1 VGKTYQRVR
10 SFVPVADCDRSAHP
24 IRVTASQLC
33 WLVVFL
39 IVPCFRCPSS
49 LGQTPASVNVRVG
62 HDSWTFKDGAPAD
75 VTCLAQTN
83 DGLLWLGGP
92 NGLFRFDGTRFEPF
106 SSQFGDRLLSTN
118 LLSLFAPP
126 SGGLWIGYALGGFS
140 FLNKG
145 RVTNYASETGSVHGF
160 AQDRDGIVWAGTTS
174 GLWRFDHST
183 WQHIG
188 VEWNT
193 PAGFAIQVGFDSKG
207 ILWALVGGYDT
218 PSTLIYL
225 TPGTKHFKIAGSN
238 LSVNEFVRE
247 PDRTILTAPAASYVS
262 DSGEG
267 SAERLPAYPVISKN
281 FQMVDRNNSVWVSL
295 WDKPVVMRLP
305 KDSLREVPNK
315 VPAIPETYDV
325 NPFEMAQLVGREG
338 NIWFG
343 DTRGLHRFF
352 YTPLIRQ
359 ELPKETSG
367 STDFSVVA
375 DDNGAVWIN
384 FGSGDHVITNLYH
397 VRAGKAERRLS
408 QVTTGFVYRAPDKT
422 FWFSGEGCLWHLV
435 GDDFVRVDLP
445 PGMANQSEFLQTI
458 TGDRQGGIWVSFGRH
473 GLYRLANGIWTPYG
487 GRDGLPKTEG
497 VIVAFTDSLG
507 RAWFGYAKSK
517 MAVLDGDQVRVF
529 GPGDGLQVGNITA
542 IYGRG
547 PAIWIGGEFGLEQFD
562 QGRFHNIAALN
573 DEWLRGITG
582 IVETHEGDLWL
593 NAISGIFHIR
603 KAEISEAL
611 KDSAYRVK
619 GEHFGRRE
627 GLPGIASQLRPLP
640 TAIEGTD
647 GRLWFILHNGV
658 VWLDPAAYSEKRT
671 VPAPITIQ
679 SVSADDKFYVP
690 DPGLSLPAHTS
701 SVQIS
706 YTGVSLTDPE
716 AIRFRYKLQETD
728 KDWHEAAASVPI
740 TYRNLPP
747 GSYHFSVEASDTNG
761 VWSGAPANVAFTI
774 LPAFYQTNWFR
785 LLCVAAFLALLWG
798 LYQLRVQQLRGEER
812 KLREAI
818 ETIPAMAWIA
828 GPDGTVQFMNQRWV
842 EYTGLSQLGTVRE
855 VGKDAIHPEDLDRSA
870 RRMGASFASG
880 EPFEDE
886 VRVRRA
892 DGEYRWFLN
901 RGVPLRDKR
910 GKVMKWYGA
919 ATDIQDRKRA
929 EEALRE
935 SEMSIR
941 LIVDGIAGLVAIM
954 TPDGQVEFV
963 NNQTVEYL
971 GRPLEQV
978 KDWAT
983 SDAVHPDDLPRAI
996 AAWRHSVETGN
1007 TFEIDQRLRGA
1018 DGAYRWF
1025 HIRGLPLLDAEG
1037 RIIRWYNLF
1046 TDIDERKR
1054 AEAKLQDE
1062 NIALRE
1068 EIAKAS
1074 MFEEI
1079 VGTSSPLQTVLSR
1092 ISKVAPSDSS
1102 VLITGETGTGKE
1114 LVARAI
1120 HRRSR
1125 RSSHAFV
1132 SVNCAAIPRD
1142 LIASEL
1148 FGHEKGAFT
1157 GATQRRIGRFE
1168 LADGGTI
1175 FLDEVGELLPDTQ
1188 AALLRVLQEREFE
1201 RLGGN
1206 QTIHVDVRVVTATN
1220 RNLEAAVSNG
1230 CFRQDLLYRLNVFPI
1245 EVPPLRDRKDDI
1257 LMLLEYFVQRYASR
1271 AGKNIRS
1278 IDKTTVNLLHNYD
1291 WPGNIRELQNVIE
1304 RSVILCS
1311 SEVFSIDESW
1321 LSKGSSRTASRVQT
1335 AAPSKVEAED
1345 SSEREIIEAAL
1356 AESKGRVS
1364 GPSGAA
1370 ARLGIPPSTLD
1381 HRIKALKID
1390 KTMFKFR

>member
-1 VGKTYQRVR
+1 MM
-10 SFVPVADCDRSAHP
+10 
-24 IRVTASQLC
+24 VT
-33 WLVVFL
+33 
-39 IVPCFRCPSS
+39 CFWCPSS
-49 LGQTPASVNVRVG
+49 LGQTPASANLQVG
-62 HDSWTFKDGAPAD
+62 HDSWTFKEGAPAD

-83 DGLLWLGGP
+83 DGFLWLGGP

-106 SSQFGDRLLSTN
+106 SSPFGDRPLSTN

-145 RVTNYASETGSVHGF
+145 RVTNYASETGSVYGF
-160 AQDRDGIVWAGTTS
+160 AQDRDGIVWVGTTS
-174 GLWRFDHST
+174 GLWRFDHSG

-207 ILWALVGGYDT
+207 ILWALVGGFDA
-218 PSTLIYL
+218 PSDLIYL

-247 PDRTILTAPAASYVS
+247 PDRTILTAPAPPYVS
-262 DSGEG
+262 DSGKG

-315 VPAIPETYDV
+315 VPAVPETYEL
-325 NPFEMAQLVGREG
+325 NPFEMAQMVGREG

-352 YTPLIRQ
+352 YTPLIKQ
-359 ELPKETSG
+359 KLPKETSG
-367 STDFSVVA
+367 STDFSLVA

-384 FGSGDHVITNLYH
+384 FGSGDHAIASLYH

-408 QVTTGFVYRAPDKT
+408 QVTTDFVYRAPDKT
-422 FWFSGEGCLWHLV
+422 FWFSGKGCLWHLV

-445 PGMANQSEFLQTI
+445 PEMANQAVFLQTI

-517 MAVLDGDQVRVF
+517 MAVLDADQVRVF

-562 QGRFHNIAALN
+562 QGRFHNIAAVN

-627 GLPGIASQLRPLP
+627 GLSGIATQLRPLP
-640 TAIEGTD
+640 TAIEGSD
-647 GRLWFILHNGV
+647 GRLWFTLRNGV

-690 DPGLSLPAHTS
+690 DPGLSLQAHTS

-728 KDWHEAAASVPI
+728 KDWHEVAATVPV

-747 GSYHFSVEASDTNG
+747 GSYHFTVEASDTNG
-761 VWSGAPANVAFTI
+761 VWSGAPANIAFKI
-774 LPAFYQTNWFR
+774 LPAFYQTIWFR
-785 LLCVAAFLALLWG
+785 SLCVAAFLTLLWG
-798 LYQLRVQQLRGEER
+798 LHQLRVQQLRGEER

-818 ETIPAMAWIA
+818 ETIPAMAWIV
-828 GPDGTVQFMNQRWV
+828 GPDGAVQFRNRRWA
-842 EYTGLSQLGTVRE
+842 EYTGLSPLGKGE
-855 VGKDAIHPEDLDRSA
+855 KVGTAAVHPEDQDRVV
-870 RRMGASFASG
+870 RRRDASFASG
-880 EPFEDE
+880 EPFEE
-886 VRVRRA
+886 EMRIRRA
-892 DGEYRWFLN
+892 DGEYRWFLT
-901 RGVPLRDKR
+901 RAVPLRDKR
-910 GKVMKWYGA
+910 GKVVKWYGA

-929 EEALRE
+929 EELQAELAHTNRVSTMGELVASISHELAQPLQITTANAKASLRWLQRDPPNLTEVHKGTERIVEAGALATEIIDRLRSLYKKSPPKRE
-935 SEMSIR
+935 SVAINEVIGEMVLLLRSEANEHAVSIR
-941 LIVDGIAGLVAIM
+941 TDLAAGLPTITADRVQLQQVLMNLMLNGIEAMKETGGVLTVNTGRGECGRQVLISVSDTGVGLPAGRADEIFNAFFTTKPQGSGMGLAIS
-954 TPDGQVEFV
+954 QSIVESHG
-963 NNQTVEYL
+963 
-971 GRPLEQV
+971 GRL
-978 KDWAT
+978 WAT
-983 SDAVHPDDLPRAI
+983 SHD
-996 AAWRHSVETGN
+996 G
-1007 TFEIDQRLRGA
+1007 RGA
-1018 DGAYRWF
+1018 SF
-1025 HIRGLPLLDAEG
+1025 HFTLP
-1037 RIIRWYNLF
+1037 
-1046 TDIDERKR
+1046 
-1054 AEAKLQDE
+1054 
-1062 NIALRE
+1062 IAVVE
-1068 EIAKAS
+1068 
-1074 MFEEI
+1074 
-1079 VGTSSPLQTVLSR
+1079 
-1092 ISKVAPSDSS
+1092 
-1102 VLITGETGTGKE
+1102 
-1114 LVARAI
+1114 
-1120 HRRSR
+1120 
-1125 RSSHAFV
+1125 V
-1132 SVNCAAIPRD
+1132 SAAI
-1142 LIASEL
+1142 
-1148 FGHEKGAFT
+1148 
-1157 GATQRRIGRFE
+1157 
-1168 LADGGTI
+1168 
-1175 FLDEVGELLPDTQ
+1175 
-1188 AALLRVLQEREFE
+1188 
-1201 RLGGN
+1201 
-1206 QTIHVDVRVVTATN
+1206 
-1220 RNLEAAVSNG
+1220 
-1230 CFRQDLLYRLNVFPI
+1230 
-1245 EVPPLRDRKDDI
+1245 
-1257 LMLLEYFVQRYASR
+1257 
-1271 AGKNIRS
+1271 
-1278 IDKTTVNLLHNYD
+1278 
-1291 WPGNIRELQNVIE
+1291 
-1304 RSVILCS
+1304 
-1311 SEVFSIDESW
+1311 
-1321 LSKGSSRTASRVQT
+1321 
-1335 AAPSKVEAED
+1335 
-1345 SSEREIIEAAL
+1345 
-1356 AESKGRVS
+1356 
-1364 GPSGAA
+1364 
-1370 ARLGIPPSTLD
+1370 
-1381 HRIKALKID
+1381 
-1390 KTMFKFR
+1390 

>member
-1 VGKTYQRVR
+1 M
-10 SFVPVADCDRSAHP
+10 
-24 IRVTASQLC
+24 
-33 WLVVFL
+33 
-39 IVPCFRCPSS
+39 
-49 LGQTPASVNVRVG
+49 G

-83 DGLLWLGGP
+83 DGFLWLGSP

-106 SSQFGDRLLSTN
+106 SSLFGDRLLSTN

-174 GLWRFDHST
+174 GLWRFDHSG

-193 PAGFAIQVGFDSKG
+193 PAGFAIQVGFDSRG

-247 PDRTILTAPAASYVS
+247 PDRTILTAPAPPYVS

-315 VPAIPETYDV
+315 VPAIPETYDL

-359 ELPKETSG
+359 EFPKETSG

-384 FGSGDHVITNLYH
+384 FGSGDQVITNLYH
-397 VRAGKAERRLS
+397 VRAGKAEHRLS
-408 QVTTGFVYRAPDKT
+408 QVTTDFVYRAPDKT
-422 FWFSGEGCLWHLV
+422 FWFSGKGCLWHLV

-473 GLYRLANGIWTPYG
+473 GLYRLANGLWTPYG
-487 GRDGLPKTEG
+487 GRDGLPQTEG

-517 MAVLDGDQVRVF
+517 VAVLDGDQVRVF
-529 GPGDGLQVGNITA
+529 GPGEGLQVGNITA

-562 QGRFHNIAALN
+562 QGRLHNIAALN

-603 KAEISEAL
+603 KAEISKAL

-627 GLPGIASQLRPLP
+627 GLPGIASQVRPLP

-647 GRLWFILHNGV
+647 GRLWFTLRNGL

-679 SVSADDKFYVP
+679 SVSVDDKFYVP
-690 DPGLSLPAHTS
+690 DHGLSLPAHTS

-716 AIRFRYKLQETD
+716 AIRFRYKLHETD
-728 KDWHEAAASVPI
+728 KDWHEAAAAVPV

-761 VWSGAPANVAFTI
+761 VWSGAPANMAFTI
-774 LPAFYQTNWFR
+774 LPAFYQTIWFR
-785 LLCVAAFLALLWG
+785 LLCVAAFLAVLWG
-798 LYQLRVQQLRGEER
+798 LYQLRVQQLRAEER

-818 ETIPAMAWIA
+818 ETIPAMAWIS
-828 GPDGTVQFMNQRWV
+828 GPDGAVQFRNRRWV
-842 EYTGLSQLGTVRE
+842 EYTGLSQLGKAE
-855 VGKDAIHPEDLDRSA
+855 GVGTIAVHPEDRDRIV
-870 RRMGASFASG
+870 RRLGASFASS
-880 EPFEDE
+880 EPFEE
-886 VRVRRA
+886 EMRIRRT
-892 DGEYRWFLN
+892 DGEYRWFLS
-901 RGVPLRDKR
+901 RAVPLQDKH
-910 GKVMKWYGA
+910 GKVVKWYGA

-929 EEALRE
+929 EQLQADLAHTNRVSMLGELAASISHELKQPISAAVIDAQASLRWLNRDQPDLDEAR
-935 SEMSIR
+935 
-941 LIVDGIAGLVAIM
+941 
-954 TPDGQVEFV
+954 
-963 NNQTVEYL
+963 
-971 GRPLEQV
+971 
-978 KDWAT
+978 
-983 SDAVHPDDLPRAI
+983 RAI
-996 AAWRHSVETGN
+996 AAIVKDGRRAADIIDRLGSLYRKTPPQRQSVDVDEIIGEMVLLLRGEANEYAVSIRTDLAADLPKITADRVQLQQVLMNLMLNGIEAMKETGGVL
-1007 TFEIDQRLRGA
+1007 TVKTGPGEGDQVLISVSDTGVGLPAGRADEIFNAFFTTKPQGSGMGLAISHSIVESHGGRLWATSHDARGA
-1018 DGAYRWF
+1018 TF
-1025 HIRGLPLLDAEG
+1025 HFTLPTA
-1037 RIIRWYNLF
+1037 
-1046 TDIDERKR
+1046 
-1054 AEAKLQDE
+1054 AVEA
-1062 NIALRE
+1062 
-1068 EIAKAS
+1068 S
-1074 MFEEI
+1074 
-1079 VGTSSPLQTVLSR
+1079 
-1092 ISKVAPSDSS
+1092 
-1102 VLITGETGTGKE
+1102 
-1114 LVARAI
+1114 
-1120 HRRSR
+1120 
-1125 RSSHAFV
+1125 
-1132 SVNCAAIPRD
+1132 AAI
-1142 LIASEL
+1142 
-1148 FGHEKGAFT
+1148 
-1157 GATQRRIGRFE
+1157 
-1168 LADGGTI
+1168 
-1175 FLDEVGELLPDTQ
+1175 
-1188 AALLRVLQEREFE
+1188 
-1201 RLGGN
+1201 
-1206 QTIHVDVRVVTATN
+1206 
-1220 RNLEAAVSNG
+1220 
-1230 CFRQDLLYRLNVFPI
+1230 
-1245 EVPPLRDRKDDI
+1245 
-1257 LMLLEYFVQRYASR
+1257 
-1271 AGKNIRS
+1271 
-1278 IDKTTVNLLHNYD
+1278 
-1291 WPGNIRELQNVIE
+1291 
-1304 RSVILCS
+1304 
-1311 SEVFSIDESW
+1311 
-1321 LSKGSSRTASRVQT
+1321 
-1335 AAPSKVEAED
+1335 
-1345 SSEREIIEAAL
+1345 
-1356 AESKGRVS
+1356 
-1364 GPSGAA
+1364 
-1370 ARLGIPPSTLD
+1370 
-1381 HRIKALKID
+1381 
-1390 KTMFKFR
+1390 